1 MDQVINFEFE
11 SKAIR
16 VVTDETTGEPMWV
29 AQDICE
35 ILEYKEVSKTVA
47 KLDDDEKGTK
57 KILTLGGEQEMM
69 CITESGLYA
78 LIIRS
83 NKPEAKPFKRW
94 VTHEVLPSIRKT
106 GQYSVSNENVDIP
119 KILQLSDSQ
128 LSYLLDKVSSELTY
142 AIETIEVLSD
152 VIFERTREG
161 MVFYRSVEKSA
172 SRLKGYKNN
181 VDEINNILFKN
192 KVTFSCEGEK

>member
-1 MDQVINFEFE
+1 MNKVINFEFE
-11 SKAIR
+11 SKEIR
-16 VVTDETTGEPMWV
+16 VVTDETTGEPLWV
-29 AQDICE
+29 ANDICDV
-35 ILEYKEVSKTVA
+35 LGYKNSRDALA
-47 KLDDDEKGTK
+47 KLDDDERRSSEFMTP
-57 KILTLGGEQEMM
+57 GGLQELNT
-69 CITESGLYA
+69 INESGLYA

-94 VTHEVLPSIRKT
+94 ITHEVLPSIRKT

-152 VIFERTREG
+152 VIFERTRDG
-161 MVFYRSVEKSA
+161 MVFYRSVEKSS